1 MTLTTDGYR
10 PRLIDN
16 ELKRCLSIFDAV
28 TSTDLNGVERPGQ
41 HTTAATARY
50 SFRSQRILS
59 EPLICP
65 DGSHEID
72 DGAKSLLAMDRK
84 IRGQEKGRPP
94 EFMCVIC
101 GMSDAAYV
109 RDDGIY
115 VLPPTV
121 LGP

>member
-1 MTLTTDGYR
+1 MVWKDLG
-10 PRLIDN
+10 
-16 ELKRCLSIFDAV
+16 SIQLLQQCD
-28 TSTDLNGVERPGQ
+28 THS
-41 HTTAATARY
+41 
-50 SFRSQRILS
+50 RSQRRLS

-72 DGAKSLLAMDRK
+72 DGARSLLAMDRK

-101 GMSDAAYV
+101 GMTDAAYV